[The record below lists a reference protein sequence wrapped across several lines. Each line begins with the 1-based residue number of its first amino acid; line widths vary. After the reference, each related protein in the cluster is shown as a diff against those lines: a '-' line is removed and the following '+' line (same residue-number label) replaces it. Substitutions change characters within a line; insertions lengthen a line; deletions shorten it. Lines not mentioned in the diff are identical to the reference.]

1 MKKTNW
7 LVYGIIIIL
16 YQRVTDDTYEGMS
29 IIPEQQ
35 KDIPL
40 FEGLRP
46 SEHEYVMEGNHW
58 NDIYNFYL
66 KELPRYGWEVE
77 YKQSSSDKNSDVTGF
92 MSRWRKKGIE
102 WELSI
107 YGSYFKMNN
116 QTEVIFDKTPIY
128 YSTTWID
135 DVPTSICIQQN
146 SSNESCTEINDKA
159 QIEGIV
165 SFINDAIDWE
175 EEVLPREKTSV
186 IDFGNM
192 EIKVMYESDKEIYFQ
207 SEKGIKMMK
216 PDPDFYKLTN
226 LK

>member
-16 YQRVTDDTYEGMS
+16 IIAGWFTYQRVTDDTYEGMS

-102 WELSI
+102 WELS
-107 YGSYFKMNN
+107 M
-116 QTEVIFDKTPIY
+116 EVT
-128 YSTTWID
+128 
-135 DVPTSICIQQN
+135 
-146 SSNESCTEINDKA
+146 
-159 QIEGIV
+159 
-165 SFINDAIDWE
+165 
-175 EEVLPREKTSV
+175 
-186 IDFGNM
+186 
-192 EIKVMYESDKEIYFQ
+192 
-207 SEKGIKMMK
+207 
-216 PDPDFYKLTN
+216 